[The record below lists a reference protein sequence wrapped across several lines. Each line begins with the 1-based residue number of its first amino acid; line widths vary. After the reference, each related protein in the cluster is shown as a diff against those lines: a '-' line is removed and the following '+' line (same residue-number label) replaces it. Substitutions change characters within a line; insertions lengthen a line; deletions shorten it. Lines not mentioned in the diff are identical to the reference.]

1 MGVTLYVCLELIFL
15 YEQVLCHKFADALR
29 REQWKALSLKS
40 DMCVIY
46 LLSLSNHFLEG
57 EVVAKKWRNKT
68 MRFNFMTPRKNIIY
82 DERRGRLLFK
92 KENVEQLYILDN
104 YQKSF
109 ITIKITIE
117 ISRYNRQF
125 IIISDI

>member
-1 MGVTLYVCLELIFL
+1 M
-15 YEQVLCHKFADALR
+15 
-29 REQWKALSLKS
+29 
-40 DMCVIY
+40 
-46 LLSLSNHFLEG
+46 
-57 EVVAKKWRNKT
+57 

-92 KENVEQLYILDN
+92 KENVEQLYILNN

-109 ITIKITIE
+109 ITIKIMIE

-125 IIISDI
+125 SIISDI

>member
-1 MGVTLYVCLELIFL
+1 
-15 YEQVLCHKFADALR
+15 
-29 REQWKALSLKS
+29 
-40 DMCVIY
+40 
-46 LLSLSNHFLEG
+46 
-57 EVVAKKWRNKT
+57 